1 MHSYSSLKD
10 NLDRKHNARLKKIV
24 GPATLKYYQ
33 SISTKLDFND
43 YFMKKIN
50 EQINRW
56 MNECKQAN

>member
-43 YFMKKIN
+43 YFMKKKSTNKLID
-50 EQINRW
+50 E
-56 MNECKQAN
+56 